1 MAYRCNK
8 LGATVRDARQDGN
21 GCPHHTEI
29 TDRGMTAAQLRSYY
43 PDRRRDF
50 PNGRYSC
57 SFCRWLGNP
66 V

>member
-8 LGATVRDARQDGN
+8 FNTVIRDARQEGN
-21 GCPHHTEI
+21 GCSEHTELERM
-29 TDRGMTAAQLRSYY
+29 DAASLRNYY
-43 PDRRRDF
+43 RDRRQDF